1 MTRTAGAGATDP
13 AYRVARRRVL
23 RDGVGIGVA
32 TGTYGLSFGALAV
45 VAGLSTLQAC
55 ALSLVMFTGASQ
67 FAFVGVV
74 AAGGTPLAAAASAV
88 LLGTRN
94 ALYGLHLSRVLRVRG
109 AARAGAAQLMI
120 DESAAMSFAG
130 AAAEPTPG
138 AFGEGAESLA
148 RLGFYTAGGAV
159 FVGWNLA
166 TLFGALGAQA
176 LSDPGRFGLDAVA
189 PAAFAALLAPRLKD
203 RQSWVAALVAVLG
216 AVLTAPV
223 LPAGVPVLLA
233 ATIVILVVLLGPSG
247 WRAAT

>member
-1 MTRTAGAGATDP
+1 M
-13 AYRVARRRVL
+13 
-23 RDGVGIGVA
+23 
-32 TGTYGLSFGALAV
+32 
-45 VAGLSTLQAC
+45 
-55 ALSLVMFTGASQ
+55 
-67 FAFVGVV
+67 
-74 AAGGTPLAAAASAV
+74 
-88 LLGTRN
+88 
-94 ALYGLHLSRVLRVRG
+94 
-109 AARAGAAQLMI
+109 
-120 DESAAMSFAG
+120 
-130 AAAEPTPG
+130 
-138 AFGEGAESLA
+138 
-148 RLGFYTAGGAV
+148 